1 MENRANLGADDAA
14 ICGRIKQ
21 LRLDRG
27 EKQEAVANAIGV
39 ERSTYTKLEGGRNK
53 FSLDMIVRLANYFDV
68 DCDFILR
75 GHVSAHS
82 EVCKETGLSGKAVEH
97 LRVYG
102 PLQSVLS
109 SLVEEVEFSSFLACI
124 SRYIN
129 ESRRDNPSLDD
140 WGNSNLYAYRQE
152 LEAHG
157 FVISTHSECARHWY
171 EAGVESLKKT
181 LDKIVNQEGEGR
193 NGQHS

>member
-1 MENRANLGADDAA
+1 MEKRANLGADDAA

-21 LRLDRG
+21 LRIDRG
-27 EKQEAVANAIGV
+27 EKQEAVANALNV
-39 ERSTYTKLEGGRNK
+39 ARSTYSKLEEGRNK

-82 EVCKETGLSGKAVEH
+82 EVCKETGLSGKAVER
-97 LRVYG
+97 LKVYG

-109 SLVEEVEFSSFLACI
+109 SLIEEVEFSSFLACI

-129 ESRRDNPSLDD
+129 ESRKDNPSLED
-140 WGNSNLYAYRQE
+140 WGNSTLYAYRQE

-157 FVISTHSECARHWY
+157 FVISTHSECARNWY
-171 EAGVESLKKT
+171 EVALENLKKT
-181 LDKIVNQEGEGR
+181 LDKITEREGVGE
-193 NGQHS
+193 

>member
-1 MENRANLGADDAA
+1 MEKSAYLGADDAA

-21 LRLDRG
+21 LRIDRG
-27 EKQEAVANAIGV
+27 EKQEAVANSLNVA
-39 ERSTYTKLEGGRNK
+39 RSTYAKLEGGRNK
-53 FSLDMIVRLANYFDV
+53 FSLDMIVRLANYFNV

-97 LRVYG
+97 LKVYG

-109 SLVEEVEFSSFLACI
+109 SLIEEVEFSSFLACI

-129 ESRRDNPSLDD
+129 ERKRDNPSFDD
-140 WGNSNLYAYRQE
+140 WGNSTLYAYRQE

-157 FVISTHSECARHWY
+157 FVISTHSECARNWY
-171 EAGVESLKKT
+171 ENALEDLKKT
-181 LDKIVNQEGEGR
+181 LDKIAEREGVGE
-193 NGQHS
+193 

>member
-1 MENRANLGADDAA
+1 MEKRANLGADDAA
-14 ICGRIKQ
+14 ICGRIKR
-21 LRLDRG
+21 LRIDRG
-27 EKQEAVANAIGV
+27 EKQEAVANALNV
-39 ERSTYTKLEGGRNK
+39 ARSTYAKLEGGRNK
-53 FSLDMIVRLANYFDV
+53 FSLDMIVRLSNYFDV

-97 LRVYG
+97 LKVYG

-109 SLVEEVEFSSFLACI
+109 SLIEEVEFSSFLACI

-129 ESRRDNPSLDD
+129 ERKRDNPSFDD
-140 WGNSNLYAYRQE
+140 WGNSTLYAYRQE

-157 FVISTHSECARHWY
+157 FVISTHSECARNWY
-171 EAGVESLKKT
+171 ENALEDLKKT
-181 LDKIVNQEGEGR
+181 LDKIAEREGVGE
-193 NGQHS
+193 